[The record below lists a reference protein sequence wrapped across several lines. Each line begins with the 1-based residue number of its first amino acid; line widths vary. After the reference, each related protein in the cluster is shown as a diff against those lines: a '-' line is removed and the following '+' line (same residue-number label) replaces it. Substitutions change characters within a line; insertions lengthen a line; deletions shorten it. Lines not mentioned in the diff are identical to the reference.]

1 MRTARL
7 TRPFRALGCRAPV
20 LLALPAGAAM
30 EDLAPPSLPALGPE
44 EGPASASPAPQQQFQ
59 PSLRPRDGRP
69 GSQGS
74 LWQEARVAGAGPQG
88 WGHPGS
94 ERGQQPAWLGLPMV
108 PWCGPRCPGAAL
120 CPLPA
125 QSEPRLLRAAPPPP
139 RSPPPPRHT
148 GLPRPAR
155 PGLARG
161 PLPRGRLW
169 APAAAAPAAR
179 APPPPPGG
187 PGLSPQING
196 LPDTPA
202 PPVQCPASQSQTD
215 TQRWRGLLVTKKPG
229 THAHADTHLPKSTDR
244 NTTAQTVGTRA
255 GQTPGGG
262 GALQVETREAG
273 AGGGGEGAARK
284 GA

>member
-125 QSEPRLLRAAPPPP
+125 QQRRRGRNLGSSGRPLL
-139 RSPPPPRHT
+139 
-148 GLPRPAR
+148 LPGPHPHPATLGSPAR
-155 PGLARG
+155 PGPARPEAPSPAAG
-161 PLPRGRLW
+161 SGLLQQPLPQPAPLPLPR
-169 APAAAAPAAR
+169 AAR
-179 APPPPPGG
+179 ACHRRLMVSPTPPPRRSSAQPARVR
-187 PGLSPQING
+187 QIPRDG
-196 LPDTPA
+196 E
-202 PPVQCPASQSQTD
+202 AS
-215 TQRWRGLLVTKKPG
+215 R
-229 THAHADTHLPKSTDR
+229 
-244 NTTAQTVGTRA
+244 
-255 GQTPGGG
+255 
-262 GALQVETREAG
+262 
-273 AGGGGEGAARK
+273 
-284 GA
+284 